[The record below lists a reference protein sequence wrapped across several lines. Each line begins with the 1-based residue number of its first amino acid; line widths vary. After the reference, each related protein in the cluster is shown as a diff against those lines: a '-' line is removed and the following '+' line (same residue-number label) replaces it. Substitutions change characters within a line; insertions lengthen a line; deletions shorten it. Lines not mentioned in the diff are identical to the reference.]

1 MMIALLRPV
10 LLFLIFRRL
19 FLRRWRRLIGCRRP
33 ILALRRR
40 CCLLLARS
48 WLVVLWLCRR
58 AVRLRRGPV
67 RLIGRRPALRLVG
80 CRPVRL
86 IGRRPILRLIGRWT
100 VWLICRWTILRLISR
115 WTVRLIGRRP
125 ILRLI
130 GRWTV
135 WLICRRPIFRLISRW
150 TVWLIGRWPIL
161 RLISRW
167 TVWLICRWTILR
179 LVGGRPIF
187 RMIRLRRWRPVG
199 IVRLCVGA
207 RSLVRLRLIRT
218 VWLWWL
224 VRCRLSGA
232 IGWLISGCGLS
243 RLSRTSCCGR
253 TRRRMSSGRLCRF
266 SRRCNLH
273 VRVRCC
279 CGSGTQSR
287 QFFLGQRLTGMC
299 RQRLL
304 LLGKGHGGRWR
315 SGFGNNLG

>member
-67 RLIGRRPALRLVG
+67 RLIGRRPALRLIG
-80 CRPVRL
+80 CRSVRLIGGRPVRLVRLRPVRL

-115 WTVRLIGRRP
+115 WTV
-125 ILRLI
+125 
-130 GRWTV
+130 
-135 WLICRRPIFRLISRW
+135 WLICRR
-150 TVWLIGRWPIL
+150 PIL

-199 IVRLCVGA
+199 IVRLCV
-207 RSLVRLRLIRT
+207 RSEE
-218 VWLWWL
+218 
-224 VRCRLSGA
+224 
-232 IGWLISGCGLS
+232 
-243 RLSRTSCCGR
+243 
-253 TRRRMSSGRLCRF
+253 
-266 SRRCNLH
+266 
-273 VRVRCC
+273 
-279 CGSGTQSR
+279 
-287 QFFLGQRLTGMC
+287 
-299 RQRLL
+299 
-304 LLGKGHGGRWR
+304 
-315 SGFGNNLG
+315 